1 MGRNIL
7 NLTIRRREAAFS
19 LANST
24 LFIRSTNMKKTFRI
38 VTVILLLAIW
48 GSTPILASGP
58 NPVPLCY
65 PNPCL
70 GH

>member
-1 MGRNIL
+1 
-7 NLTIRRREAAFS
+7 
-19 LANST
+19 
-24 LFIRSTNMKKTFRI
+24 MKKTFRI